1 MHSSPSP
8 FAPEMPANVII
19 LADDLTGACDS
30 AVAFLASGH
39 SVRVVLDVSCA
50 GARTLQ
56 HEVSKHKPTVWA
68 FTTET
73 RNLQEKLATESV
85 AKSIAALPSTLQNC
99 IFFKK
104 VDSAARGHLGAETIT
119 AFQCSG
125 ATLALVA
132 PAFPQAGRT
141 VQSGVLR
148 VRDSS
153 GQDATISLCEL
164 FPQMDSAHIDSLP
177 IGTESQLEQEIRA
190 AIANGTRILLC
201 DAETQADLDR
211 LALVAYRSSHPIL
224 WTGSAGLARA
234 LAFALPSVPAKLAP
248 QAPHRDGRTLLFVG
262 TSHPVT
268 KRQLAHLD
276 PVPDP
281 LDRTVHA
288 VGFNAASAQ
297 EIRAVFS
304 AAPVAALILTGGDTA
319 AFVLRTLDASN
330 LVLAGEIAP
339 GIPWGWIEGGAAD
352 GCIIVTKSGGFGEP
366 SALADAFEFCSR
378 RQCEPA

>member
-1 MHSSPSP
+1 MHSSSSP

-30 AVAFLASGH
+30 AVAFLASGRP
-39 SVRVVLDVSCA
+39 VRVVLDSSCA
-50 GARTLQ
+50 DARIMQ
-56 HEVSKHKPTVWA
+56 HEVSKRKPTVWA

-73 RNLQEKLATESV
+73 RNLQEKHATESV
-85 AKSIAALPSTLQNC
+85 ANSIAALPSTLQNC

-104 VDSAARGHLGAETIT
+104 VDSAGRGHLGAETIT
-119 AFQCSG
+119 AFQCTG

-132 PAFPQAGRT
+132 LAFPQAGRT

-148 VRDSS
+148 IRDSC
-153 GQDATISLCEL
+153 GQDATISLREL
-164 FPQMDSAHIDSLP
+164 FPQMDSKHIETLP
-177 IGTESQLEQEIRA
+177 IGTELQMEQGISA

-211 LALVAYRSSHPIL
+211 LAFVAYRSRHRIL

-234 LAFALPSVPAKLAP
+234 LASVLPTLPAELAP
-248 QAPHRDGRTLLFVG
+248 QAPYHNGQTLLFVG
-262 TSHPVT
+262 SSHPVT
-268 KRQLAHLD
+268 SRQLAHLN

-281 LDRTVHA
+281 LDRTVHS
-288 VGFNAASAQ
+288 VRFGPASAQ
-297 EIRAVFS
+297 EIRATFS

-319 AFVLRTLDASN
+319 ALVLLSLDAST
-330 LVLAGEIAP
+330 LVLAGEVAP

-352 GCIIVTKSGGFGEP
+352 RCIVVTKSGGFGEP
-366 SALADAFEFCSR
+366 NALAEAFEFCSR

>member
-1 MHSSPSP
+1 MLSPHSSVASG
-8 FAPEMPANVII
+8 FAASVII

-30 AVAFLASGH
+30 AVAFLATGRP
-39 SVRVVLDVSCA
+39 VRIVMDTVCA
-50 GARTLQ
+50 DTVQREFGEHRPA
-56 HEVSKHKPTVWA
+56 VWA
-68 FTTET
+68 FTTESRDLPVADASKSVT
-73 RNLQEKLATESV
+73 RSL
-85 AKSIAALPSTLQNC
+85 AALAPTLRESL
-99 IFFKK
+99 FFKK
-104 VDSAARGHLGAETIT
+104 IDSAARGHIGAETIAALQAT
-119 AFQCSG
+119 G

-132 PAFPQAGRT
+132 PAFPHAGRI
-141 VQSGVLR
+141 VQSGVLH

-153 GQDATISLCEL
+153 GQDLTISLRNL
-164 FPQMDSAHIDSLP
+164 FPQIDSARIDSVP
-177 IGTESQLEQEIRA
+177 IGTKSQLKQGIRA

-234 LAFALPSVPAKLAP
+234 LASALPSVPAKLGP

-297 EIRAVFS
+297 EIRAVFA